1 MLSEEINFRPEKSLA
16 LRMGPWAPTLA
27 VVFVFAAI
35 AAFDLSDGVLYLGD
49 IDDRLRAIQIR
60 QFLTGKG
67 WYDLVLSGIAMPE
80 PYVSPWSRMVDAP
93 YAAFA
98 WLLEPFVGVERGL
111 SVAFHVWPPILMLMF
126 AAFSVAA
133 MRRLMPKGGR
143 LEPLHAVTAA
153 LAMAYASLEF
163 VPGRIDHHSVQLV
176 TLAASCFGVLCWSR
190 AGGIL
195 LAVSIVMSMT
205 VGLETL
211 PLITF
216 LWGGLTLGW
225 VMRRPGVDEIFQA
238 FSLAIAII
246 APAFTLLMAGP
257 HVLFSVQND
266 IFSAPYVAAFAG
278 FGLISFVA
286 ASRVPASAAT
296 TIRLASLALPAVLLL
311 LIIAVTMPHVLA
323 GPYAVVDALSRQL
336 WLNRV
341 GQEHSVLL
349 LVRVGDSSA
358 MASLALQAVIIVF
371 ALNLVWKEWRLGRT
385 ASAIVLLTGIGA
397 FAANFLAYRF
407 IRFPAALLPLFLPAL
422 LSQLSLAQRA
432 FQIRVAASAIVIALT
447 ATVAFKVVADSMP
460 VALEPGA
467 LEAPDFLMLDTC
479 LPEDRAAIARLP
491 KGRYMVTPAVGLT
504 FLEMAL
510 AGVDVADISYHRASP
525 GMRRMFEALYGMN
538 AGERREALRPFDYVA
553 FCSYPKAIRAMF
565 TPPVGSLFAGLLADA
580 PGPALRQLPVDGAP
594 RLRLYRI
601 EHSAL

>member
-1 MLSEEINFRPEKSLA
+1 MLFEDTDRQIASPVAAR
-16 LRMGPWAPTLA
+16 LRGQAPYLA
-27 VVFVFAAI
+27 VVAVFAAI

-49 IDDRLRAIQIR
+49 IDDRLREIQIR
-60 QFLTGKG
+60 QFLAGKG
-67 WYDLVLSGIAMPE
+67 WYDLAFSGIAMPQ

-93 YAAFA
+93 YAAIA
-98 WLLEPFVGVERGL
+98 WLLSPFVGVQRGL

-133 MRRLMPKGGR
+133 MRRLMPKGSR

-211 PLITF
+211 PLVAI
-216 LWGGLTLGW
+216 LWGGLALAW
-225 VMRRPGVDEIFQA
+225 VMRRPGVEEIFQA
-238 FSLAIAII
+238 FSLAVAII

-266 IFSAPYVAAFAG
+266 IFSAPYIAAFAG
-278 FGLISFVA
+278 FGAISFVA
-286 ASRVPASAAT
+286 ASRLPASASIPT
-296 TIRLASLALPAVLLL
+296 RLVALALPALLLL
-311 LIIAVTMPHVLA
+311 LIIAATMPHVLA

-349 LVRVGDSSA
+349 LVRVGDTSA
-358 MASLALQAVIIVF
+358 MASLALQTVLIAF
-371 ALNLVWKEWRLGRT
+371 ALNLVWKEWRRGRT
-385 ASAIVLLTGIGA
+385 ALAIVILTGIGA
-397 FAANFLAYRF
+397 FAANILAYRF

-422 LSQLSLAQRA
+422 LSQLSSAQRV
-432 FQIRVAASAIVIALT
+432 FQMRIAASGVVIALA
-447 ATVAFKVVADSMP
+447 ATVVFKVVADSMP
-460 VALEPGA
+460 VAFEPGA

-479 LPEDRAAIARLP
+479 LPGDRAAIATLP

-504 FLEMAL
+504 FLETAP

-525 GMRRMFEALYGMN
+525 GMRRMFEALYGTD

-565 TPPVGSLFAGLLADA
+565 TPPMGSLFAGLLADA
-580 PGPALRQLPVDGAP
+580 PGPALTQLPVDGAP

-601 EHSAL
+601 EHSQL